1 MDFESEDE
9 SQPVILGT
17 LLTPEDEDKIS
28 PKSSSDVVD
37 MQVGN
42 TCELPKETSIG
53 SITSYQ
59 IACLTKLDRPI
70 DDYIRY
76 AVLESSVKQ
85 SIIDAM
91 FPIGSI
97 IHRYDDINPES
108 FLGGKWER
116 LPDKYLVD
124 IPSRS
129 VGQVIGNVNNE
140 VIIRKTNLPP
150 HKHNLDESL
159 TKLSTYQASQSD
171 PLMYE
176 DVTNYAQY
184 EGDDG
189 QGYDPI
195 DITPSSTIVRIYRRI
210 S

>member
-129 VGQVIGNVNNE
+129 VGQVVGNNNNQ
-140 VIIRKTNLPP
+140 VTIYRTNLPQ
-150 HKHNLDESL
+150 HTHTLNEGL
-159 TKLSTYQASQSD
+159 TKLNTGTSELD
-171 PLMYE
+171 PLLYL
-176 DVTNYAQY
+176 DTTNPAEY
-184 EGDDG
+184 EGDHGGD
-189 QGYDPI
+189 DPL
-195 DITPSSTIVRIYRRI
+195 DITPSSIIVRIYRRI